1 VITRTQDRDYWT
13 RSNASNSNG
22 IYTSFFT
29 ASDETTDNPVL
40 ISVGVAS
47 GSTSYGG
54 ITGTNINFERLHS
67 SQLNIQLG
75 VGASYKISPP
85 TAFGTAFYSGLLV
98 GVSSGENVVRPL
110 SETWPD
116 KNGRFSMVLPAKA
129 RGHALTFF
137 EEQRQVLSS
146 PAAPGG
152 KVDLTTWPRYVTAQF
167 PRGLNT
173 LVLSRH

>member
-1 VITRTQDRDYWT
+1 
-13 RSNASNSNG
+13 SNPSNSNG
-22 IYTSFFT
+22 VYTSFFT
-29 ASDETTDNPVL
+29 ASDETADNPVL

-47 GSTSYGG
+47 GRTSYGG
-54 ITGTNINFERLHS
+54 ITGTNVHFARLKS

-75 VGASYKISPP
+75 TGTGYTISPP
-85 TAFGTAFYSGLLV
+85 KPLGTAFYSGLIV
-98 GVSSGENVVRPL
+98 GVASGENVVRPL

-129 RGHALTFF
+129 RGRTLTFF

-146 PAAPGG
+146 PAVPGG
-152 KVDLTTWPRYVTAQF
+152 RVDLTTWPRYVAAEF

-173 LVLSRH
+173 LAVPRH